1 MNRPDNTA
9 ECAAG
14 LVPGKRYG
22 FDLLHTG
29 GEFAGTERMEYGVLE
44 ETCVC
49 AGEHFVILDGKRGFK
64 LDLVSRIVGPMEENS

>member
-1 MNRPDNTA
+1 MNHPVNIA
-9 ECAAG
+9 ERAAK

-29 GEFAGTERMEYGVLE
+29 GEFAGTDRMEYGVLE

-64 LDLVSRIVGPMEENS
+64 LDLVSRIVGPMENS